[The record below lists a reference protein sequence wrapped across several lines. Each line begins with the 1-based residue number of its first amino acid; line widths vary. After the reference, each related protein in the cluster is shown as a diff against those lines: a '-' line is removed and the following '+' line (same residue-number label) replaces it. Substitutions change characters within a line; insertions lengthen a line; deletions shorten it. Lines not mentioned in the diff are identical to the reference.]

1 MKKPALIIGFLLFTV
16 LVLFLVKI
24 SVSNQVATSGVVLSE
39 VNQNLNS
46 IKLENTLLSE
56 EFYQLSALTTIET
69 KAQALGY
76 VEPKENFVLN
86 GQIPVAI
93 KQ

>member
-1 MKKPALIIGFLLFTV
+1 MKKPALVIGFLLFTV
-16 LVLFLVKI
+16 FVLFLVKI

-39 VNQNLNS
+39 VSQSLDS
-46 IKLENTLLSE
+46 LKLENTLLSE
-56 EFYQLSALTTIET
+56 EFYKLSALTTIET

-86 GQIPVAI
+86 GQVPVAI

>member
-16 LVLFLVKI
+16 VVLFLVKI
-24 SVSNQVATSGVVLSE
+24 SVSNQVATSGVLLSE
-39 VNQNLNS
+39 VNEKLNS
-46 IKLENTLLSE
+46 IKLENTVLSE
-56 EFYQLSALTTIET
+56 EYYQLSSLTSIDT
-69 KAQALGY
+69 KAQKLGY
-76 VEPKENFVLN
+76 VEPKGNFVLN

>member
-16 LVLFLVKI
+16 LILFLVKI

-39 VNQNLNS
+39 VSQSLDS
-46 IKLENTLLSE
+46 LKLENTLLSE
-56 EFYQLSALTTIET
+56 QFYNLSALTTIET

>member
-16 LVLFLVKI
+16 VVLFLVKI
-24 SVSNQVATSGVVLSE
+24 SVSNQVATSGVLLSE
-39 VNQNLNS
+39 VNEKLNS
-46 IKLENTLLSE
+46 IKLENTVLSE
-56 EFYQLSALTTIET
+56 EYYELSSLTSIDT
-69 KAQALGY
+69 KAQKLGY
-76 VEPKENFVLN
+76 VVPKGNFVLN